1 MTTSSQ
7 LPVSLADTA
16 ERALKEIFSK
26 QLKLSLVPAEPSD
39 ESPDFKT
46 FHTSVSITGDRVK
59 ASVLLQISET
69 FAAKA
74 TKILIGCDGQ
84 GEEIE
89 DATGELCN
97 MISGRIKSE
106 LTTAGFPGVLGT
118 PTITFGSRIDL
129 RETTGSELCRTEWLC
144 GIDRISL
151 QILIHRQP

>member
-1 MTTSSQ
+1 MISSQ
-7 LPVSLADTA
+7 LPVSLADTV

-26 QLKLSLVPAEPSD
+26 QLKLSLEPAISSD
-39 ESPDFKT
+39 EIPDLKV
-46 FHTSVSITGDRVK
+46 FHASVSITGERVK
-59 ASVLLQISET
+59 ASVLLQISEA

-74 TKILIGCDGQ
+74 TKILIGCDGE
-84 GEEIE
+84 GAEIE

-129 RETTGSELCRTEWLC
+129 RDTVSSESCRTEWVC
-144 GIDRISL
+144 GTDHINI
-151 QILIHRQP
+151 QMLIHTQP

>member
-1 MTTSSQ
+1 MISSQ
-7 LPVSLADTA
+7 LPVSLADTV

-26 QLKLSLVPAEPSD
+26 QLKLSLEPAISSD
-39 ESPDFKT
+39 ETPDLKV
-46 FHTSVSITGDRVK
+46 FHASVSITGERVK
-59 ASVLLQISET
+59 ASVLLQISEA

-74 TKILIGCDGQ
+74 TKILIGCDGE
-84 GEEIE
+84 GAEIE

-129 RETTGSELCRTEWLC
+129 RDTVSSESCRTEWVC
-144 GIDRISL
+144 GTDHINI
-151 QILIHRQP
+151 QMLIHTQP

>member
-1 MTTSSQ
+1 MMISSQ
-7 LPVSLADTA
+7 LPVSLADTV
-16 ERALKEIFSK
+16 ERSLKEIFSK
-26 QLKLSLVPAEPSD
+26 QLKLSLEPATSSD
-39 ESPDFKT
+39 EIPDLKV
-46 FHTSVSITGDRVK
+46 FHASISITGERVK

-74 TKILIGCDGQ
+74 TKILIGCDGA

-97 MISGRIKSE
+97 MISGRIKSK

-129 RETTGSELCRTEWLC
+129 RDTMGSELCRTEWVC
-144 GIDRISL
+144 GTDHISI
-151 QILIHRQP
+151 QMLIHTQP

>member
-1 MTTSSQ
+1 MMISSQ
-7 LPVSLADTA
+7 LPVSLADTV

-26 QLKLSLVPAEPSD
+26 QLKLSLEPAISSD
-39 ESPDFKT
+39 EIPDLKV
-46 FHTSVSITGDRVK
+46 FHASVSITGERVK
-59 ASVLLQISET
+59 ASVLLQISEA

-74 TKILIGCDGQ
+74 TKILIGCDGE
-84 GEEIE
+84 GAEIE

-129 RETTGSELCRTEWLC
+129 RDTVSSESCRTEWVC
-144 GIDRISL
+144 GTDHINI
-151 QILIHRQP
+151 QMLIHTQP

>member
-1 MTTSSQ
+1 MISSQ
-7 LPVSLADTA
+7 LPVSLADTV

-26 QLKLSLVPAEPSD
+26 QLKLSLEPTKSSD
-39 ESPDFKT
+39 ETPDLKV
-46 FHTSVSITGDRVK
+46 FHASVSITGERVK
-59 ASVLLQISET
+59 ASVLLQISEA

-74 TKILIGCDGQ
+74 TKILIGCDGE
-84 GEEIE
+84 GAEIE

-129 RETTGSELCRTEWLC
+129 RDTVSSESCRTEWVC
-144 GIDRISL
+144 GTDHINI
-151 QILIHRQP
+151 QMLIHTQP

>member
-1 MTTSSQ
+1 MMISSQ
-7 LPVSLADTA
+7 LPVSLADTV

-26 QLKLSLVPAEPSD
+26 QLKLSLEPAISSD
-39 ESPDFKT
+39 EIPDLKV
-46 FHTSVSITGDRVK
+46 FHASVSITGERVK
-59 ASVLLQISET
+59 ASVLLQISEA

-74 TKILIGCDGQ
+74 TKILIGCDGE
-84 GEEIE
+84 GAEIE

-129 RETTGSELCRTEWLC
+129 RDTMGSELCRTEWVC
-144 GIDRISL
+144 GTDHISI
-151 QILIHRQP
+151 QMLIHTQP

>member
-1 MTTSSQ
+1 MMISSQ
-7 LPVSLADTA
+7 LPVSLADTV

-26 QLKLSLVPAEPSD
+26 QLKLSLEPAISSD
-39 ESPDFKT
+39 EIPDLKV
-46 FHTSVSITGDRVK
+46 FHASVSITGERVK
-59 ASVLLQISET
+59 ASVLLQISEA

-74 TKILIGCDGQ
+74 TKILIGCDGE
-84 GEEIE
+84 GAEIE

-129 RETTGSELCRTEWLC
+129 RDTVSSESCRTEWVC
-144 GIDRISL
+144 GTDHISI
-151 QILIHRQP
+151 QMLIHTQP

>member
-1 MTTSSQ
+1 MISSQ
-7 LPVSLADTA
+7 LPVSLADTV

-26 QLKLSLVPAEPSD
+26 QLKLSLEPAISSD
-39 ESPDFKT
+39 EIPDLKV
-46 FHTSVSITGDRVK
+46 FHASVSITGERVK
-59 ASVLLQISET
+59 ASVLLQISEA

-74 TKILIGCDGQ
+74 TKILIGCDGE
-84 GEEIE
+84 GAEIE

-129 RETTGSELCRTEWLC
+129 RDTVSSESCRTEWVC
-144 GIDRISL
+144 GTDHISI
-151 QILIHRQP
+151 QMLIHTQP

>member
-1 MTTSSQ
+1 MMISSQ
-7 LPVSLADTA
+7 LPVSLADTV

-26 QLKLSLVPAEPSD
+26 QLKLSLEPAISSD
-39 ESPDFKT
+39 EIPDLKV
-46 FHTSVSITGDRVK
+46 FHASVSITGERVK
-59 ASVLLQISET
+59 ASVLLQISEA
-69 FAAKA
+69 FASKA
-74 TKILIGCDGQ
+74 TKILIGCDGE

-129 RETTGSELCRTEWLC
+129 RDTVSSESCRTEWVC
-144 GIDRISL
+144 GTDHINI
-151 QILIHRQP
+151 QMLIHTQP

>member
-1 MTTSSQ
+1 MMISSQ
-7 LPVSLADTA
+7 LPVSLADTV
-16 ERALKEIFSK
+16 ERSLKEIFSK
-26 QLKLSLVPAEPSD
+26 QLKLSLEPATSSD
-39 ESPDFKT
+39 EIPDLKV
-46 FHTSVSITGDRVK
+46 FHASVSITGERVK

-74 TKILIGCDGQ
+74 TKILIGCDGA

-106 LTTAGFPGVLGT
+106 LSTAGFLGVLGT

-129 RETTGSELCRTEWLC
+129 RDTMGSELCRTEWVC
-144 GIDRISL
+144 GTDHISI
-151 QILIHRQP
+151 QMLIHTQP

>member
-1 MTTSSQ
+1 MMISSQ
-7 LPVSLADTA
+7 LPVSLADTV

-26 QLKLSLVPAEPSD
+26 QLKLSLEPATSSGEI
-39 ESPDFKT
+39 PDLKV
-46 FHTSVSITGDRVK
+46 FHASVSITGERVK
-59 ASVLLQISET
+59 ASVLLQISEA

-74 TKILIGCDGQ
+74 TKILIGCDGE

-129 RETTGSELCRTEWLC
+129 RDTIGSELCRAEWVC
-144 GIDRISL
+144 GTDHINL
-151 QILIHRQP
+151 QMLIHTQP

>member
-1 MTTSSQ
+1 MMISSQ
-7 LPVSLADTA
+7 LPVSLADTV
-16 ERALKEIFSK
+16 ERSLKEIFSK
-26 QLKLSLVPAEPSD
+26 QLKLSLEPATSSD
-39 ESPDFKT
+39 EIPDLKV
-46 FHTSVSITGDRVK
+46 FHASVSITGERVK
-59 ASVLLQISET
+59 ASVLLQISEA

-74 TKILIGCDGQ
+74 TKILIGCDGA

-129 RETTGSELCRTEWLC
+129 RDTVSSESCRTEWVC
-144 GIDRISL
+144 GTDHINI
-151 QILIHRQP
+151 QMLIHTQP

>member
-1 MTTSSQ
+1 MISSQ
-7 LPVSLADTA
+7 LPVSLADTV
-16 ERALKEIFSK
+16 ERSLKEIFSK
-26 QLKLSLVPAEPSD
+26 QLKLSLEPATSSD
-39 ESPDFKT
+39 EIPDLKV
-46 FHTSVSITGDRVK
+46 FHASVSITGERVK

-74 TKILIGCDGQ
+74 TKILIGCDGA
-84 GEEIE
+84 GEQIE

-129 RETTGSELCRTEWLC
+129 RDTMGSELCRTEWVC
-144 GIDRISL
+144 GTDHMSI
-151 QILIHRQP
+151 QMLIHTQP

>member
-1 MTTSSQ
+1 MISSQ
-7 LPVSLADTA
+7 LPVSLADTV

-26 QLKLSLVPAEPSD
+26 QLKLSLEPAISSD
-39 ESPDFKT
+39 EIPDLKV
-46 FHTSVSITGDRVK
+46 FHASVSITGERVK
-59 ASVLLQISET
+59 ASVLLQISEA
-69 FAAKA
+69 FASKA
-74 TKILIGCDGQ
+74 TKILIGCDGE

-129 RETTGSELCRTEWLC
+129 RDTVSSESCRTEWVC
-144 GIDRISL
+144 GTDHINI
-151 QILIHRQP
+151 QMLIHTQP